1 MPKARSFAPA
11 SAQMCLFPI
20 GRAEAGLLPDPDVSG
35 ACEDRDSQPLALSVP
50 LQVEPPKTD
59 VELCEPPVSDADAS
73 VGDDTE
79 TKCLPQPRVVRRA
92 AGRNSTLARDFRIT
106 SAHAIGC
113 GSLKQKLAD
122 NLRAIR
128 VLKHVENEERAATE
142 GEKAQL
148 VRYVGWGALPQVF
161 EAYPRDEWKREAEEL
176 TQMLTPEELASARA
190 STPNAHY
197 TSIDLIEFMWQALAR
212 MGVEAGIHVLEPS
225 CGIGHFFGCMP
236 EALLPG
242 SRRTGVELDSIS
254 ARIAQALYPDS
265 VILAS
270 PFEQAPLANGF
281 YDVVV
286 GNVPFGNVAVF
297 DPAYRRQPALTR
309 SLHDYFLV
317 KSLDKVRPGGLL
329 ALITSM
335 YTFDKRDATVRRHLS
350 QHADLVA
357 AYRLPNTA
365 FRENAGTKVT
375 TDLLFLR
382 KH

>member
-1 MPKARSFAPA
+1 MPRARSFAPA
-11 SAQMCLFPI
+11 SSQLCLFAI
-20 GRAEAGLLPDPDVSG
+20 DEAEAGLLPDPDIISPVHAPVLCPESLL
-35 ACEDRDSQPLALSVP
+35 DSSDPLTPETASTLEPLAPENVEESYVP
-50 LQVEPPKTD
+50 L
-59 VELCEPPVSDADAS
+59 PV
-73 VGDDTE
+73 V
-79 TKCLPQPRVVRRA
+79 LRRSKA
-92 AGRNSTLARDFRIT
+92 PESTLGRDFRIT
-106 SAHAIGC
+106 VAHRIGA

-122 NLRAIR
+122 NLEAIR
-128 VLKHVENEERAATE
+128 NLKQIEREERAATDD
-142 GEKAQL
+142 EKAQL

-161 EAYPRDEWKREAEEL
+161 EPCPRDEWKQAAEEL
-176 TQMLTPEELASARA
+176 AELLTPEEVVSARA

-197 TSIDLIEFMWQALAR
+197 TSIDLIDFMWQALIR
-212 MGVEAGIHVLEPS
+212 MGVEAGIHLLEPA

-236 EALLPG
+236 DSLAPG

-254 ARIAQALYPDS
+254 ARIAQTLYPDS
-265 VILAS
+265 VLFACS
-270 PFEQAPLANGF
+270 FEQAPLANNF

-286 GNVPFGNVAVF
+286 GNVPFGNVPVF
-297 DPAYRRQPALTR
+297 DPADRRQPAFTR

-335 YTFDKRDATVRRHLS
+335 YTLDKRDATVRRHLS

-365 FRENAGTKVT
+365 FLGNAGTKVT